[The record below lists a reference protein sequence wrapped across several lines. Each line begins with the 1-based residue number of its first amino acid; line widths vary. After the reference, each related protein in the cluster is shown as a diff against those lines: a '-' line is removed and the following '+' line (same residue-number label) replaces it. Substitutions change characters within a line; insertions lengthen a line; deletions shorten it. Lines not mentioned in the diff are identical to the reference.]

1 MNWVAQ
7 CPGLGVVVLHFLQI
21 ANRNTTIRHTS
32 CSCHNATLPTKQVT
46 LTVALHTI
54 AIKQTHYRTDYTS
67 TSKQCITL
75 MSERHNT
82 AITPLPLAFGGWLRA
97 GALYHLDIT
106 AMPACLRLCSQC
118 SAMFAY
124 CEVANYLQRYVWGS
138 SRFSPRRSERGYVQ
152 IEYSLT
158 LRGLKLTNYLA
169 GSNGFNLM
177 SLKRSS
183 NDC

>member
-1 MNWVAQ
+1 MSRVGGRSITLFATCESQHHSQTHKLLVPQ
-7 CPGLGVVVLHFLQI
+7 CDTTNQTSNSFGRI
-21 ANRNTTIRHTS
+21 AHHRN
-32 CSCHNATLPTKQVT
+32 
-46 LTVALHTI
+46 
-54 AIKQTHYRTDYTS
+54 KQTHYRTDHTS

-138 SRFSPRRSERGYVQ
+138 SRFSPRRSERDYVQ

-158 LRGLKLTNYLA
+158 LQGLQLANYLA
-169 GSNGFNLM
+169 GSNCFNLID
-177 SLKRSS
+177 LNLSS
-183 NDC
+183 KDC

>member
-1 MNWVAQ
+1 MSRVGGRSIKLFATCESQHHSLTLLLLVPQ
-7 CPGLGVVVLHFLQI
+7 CDTTNQTGNSFGRI
-21 ANRNTTIRHTS
+21 AHHRN
-32 CSCHNATLPTKQVT
+32 
-46 LTVALHTI
+46 
-54 AIKQTHYRTDYTS
+54 KQTHYRTDYTS
-67 TSKQCITL
+67 TSKQRITL

-118 SAMFAY
+118 SAVFAY

-152 IEYSLT
+152 IKYSLT
-158 LRGLKLTNYLA
+158 LQGLQLAYLVA
-169 GSNGFNLM
+169 SNVFNLID
-177 SLKRSS
+177 LKRSS
-183 NDC
+183 KSC